1 MLELF
6 ARYGAAEAIVDDR
19 RRITYSELR
28 AEILTMAAT
37 LHGHGMRPGL
47 AVGVLAGNPAE
58 TVVLQ
63 FAVHLLG
70 GRTAWVAPNS
80 PAAFRD
86 QFLGLAQVDAFVYET
101 NAYVEFAED
110 MARSAA
116 PLPVFCLREGGLGP
130 DLTVGT
136 RIDRIEDLP
145 FGPDDVTT
153 EPQALF
159 QTGGTTGQPKLV
171 HHRQRFFETALL
183 FARQYVEA
191 GEHPMKHLAMSG
203 YWHVSAQMPGHM
215 TLFTGGVLHMQDG
228 FDIAL
233 FFDTIAVERI
243 TDTLIPPPLFGYIL
257 DHPVLEK
264 ADCSSLLRV
273 NIGGSSIAPTRLS
286 QAIRRLGPVLRT
298 AYGMSEA
305 PIITAYQNIPDDP
318 AVLASVGQ
326 PYGDL
331 RLEVRDP
338 GGAVVPTGATG
349 EVWITGGVMMVG
361 YWGQP
366 ELTAETLVDGWL
378 RTGDVGYLDAHGNLF
393 LVDRVKDM
401 ILTGWGSSNVFARPI
416 EDALATHPDVR
427 AAAVVGVPSERYG
440 EAVHAYVVRAPGSEV
455 TADDLRAVVVD
466 RLNELW
472 SPAGVD
478 FLDALPLTGASK
490 VDKKA
495 LRARYVTE
503 HPETAHLAGAS

>member
-1 MLELF
+1 MLDLF
-6 ARYGAAEAIVDDR
+6 ARYGEAEAIVDER
-19 RRITYSELR
+19 RRISYTDLR

-37 LHGHGMRPGL
+37 LHHHGMRPGL
-47 AVGVLAGNPAE
+47 AVGILAGNPAE
-58 TVVLQ
+58 TIVLQ

-70 GRTAWVAPNS
+70 GRTAWVAPNA
-80 PAAFRD
+80 PATFRD
-86 QFLGLAQVDAFVYET
+86 QFLTIARVDAFVYET
-101 NAYVEFAED
+101 NAYVDFALD

-116 PLPVFCLREGGLGP
+116 PLPVFCLGGGGLGP
-130 DLTVGT
+130 DLGAGD

-145 FGPDDVTT
+145 FTAADVAT
-153 EPQALF
+153 EPEALF

-171 HHRQRFFETALL
+171 HHRQRFFVTALR
-183 FARQYVEA
+183 FAEQYLEA

-215 TLFTGGVLHMQDG
+215 CLFTGGSFHMQDG
-228 FDIAL
+228 FDIAV
-233 FFDTIAVERI
+233 FFDTIAAERI

-257 DHPVLEK
+257 DHQVLEK

-273 NIGGSSIAPTRLS
+273 NIGGSSIAPTRLA
-286 QAIRRLGPVLRT
+286 QAIRRLGPVLRP

-331 RLEVRDP
+331 SLEIRDP
-338 GGAVVPTGATG
+338 DGAPVPTGGTG
-349 EVWITGGVMMVG
+349 EVWVTGGVMMDG

-378 RTGDVGYLDAHGNLF
+378 RTGDVGYLDQHGNLF

-427 AAAVVGVPSERYG
+427 AAAVVGVPSDRYG
-440 EAVHAYVVRAPGSEV
+440 EAVHAFVVRAPGSTV

-478 FLDALPLTGASK
+478 FVDALPLTGASK

-495 LRARYVTE
+495 LRERYV
-503 HPETAHLAGAS
+503 ADLAAAS

>member
-1 MLELF
+1 MLDIF
-6 ARYGAAEAIVDDR
+6 ARYGEAEAIVDER
-19 RRITYSELR
+19 RRITYTELR

-47 AVGVLAGNPAE
+47 AVGILAGNPAE
-58 TVVLQ
+58 TIVLQ

-70 GRTAWVAPNS
+70 GRTAWIAPNA

-86 QFLGLAQVDAFVYET
+86 QFLGLAKVDAFVYET
-101 NAYVEFAED
+101 NAYASFAQD
-110 MARSAA
+110 LARSAA
-116 PLPVFCLREGGLGP
+116 PLPVFCLCGEGLGP
-130 DLTVGT
+130 DLGAGP

-145 FGPDDVTT
+145 FGPEDVTT
-153 EPQALF
+153 EPEALF

-171 HHRQRFFETALL
+171 HHKQRFFETALL
-183 FARQYVEA
+183 FAEQYVEA

-215 TLFTGGVLHMQDG
+215 SLFTGGSFHMQDG

-233 FFDTIAVERI
+233 FFDTIAAERI

-257 DHPVLEK
+257 DHQVLEK
-264 ADCSSLLRV
+264 ADCSSLLRI
-273 NIGGSSIAPTRLS
+273 NIGGSAITPTRLS
-286 QAIRRLGPVLRT
+286 QAIARFGPVLRT

-318 AVLASVGQ
+318 SVLASVGQ

-331 RLEVRDP
+331 RLEIRDP
-338 GGAVVPTGATG
+338 DGIALPTGGTG
-349 EVWITGGVMMVG
+349 EVWVTGGVMMAG

-378 RTGDVGYLDAHGNLF
+378 RTGDVGYLDPTGNLF

-401 ILTGWGSSNVFARPI
+401 I
-416 EDALATHPDVR
+416 
-427 AAAVVGVPSERYG
+427 
-440 EAVHAYVVRAPGSEV
+440 
-455 TADDLRAVVVD
+455 
-466 RLNELW
+466 
-472 SPAGVD
+472 
-478 FLDALPLTGASK
+478 
-490 VDKKA
+490 
-495 LRARYVTE
+495 
-503 HPETAHLAGAS
+503 